1 MSEPRKRERGIVLV
15 MVLFFALLL
24 VSSIATFLH
33 RATVDT
39 MGVRSRDAA
48 QRAEALARGGVR
60 LATALLLEDRVRE
73 SQLEFR
79 AEGATDVWAQVGGQ
93 EIDMG
98 NGATLT
104 LDIADAGSRLNLNA
118 LFNAEGALEDTEVFL
133 TEVFRKVIEEMHVRP
148 EEKLYDPQELAQ
160 NLIDWVDPDDANPR
174 GGLEDEPYQKQEP
187 PYRAPNRPLLS
198 VQELRLVEGF
208 DAKLVEAL
216 EPYVDVHPLAGGL
229 GINPNTA
236 PTWVLALLFHR
247 DDAIADQRLADEDLV
262 ADLADARKDAIL
274 CGEAG
279 KEGQCLPMADVAQ
292 IDPKALF
299 PAPTLESDVFHVRA
313 EARIGEIQR
322 RLDVV
327 LDRSD
332 PLADRAHA
340 VSRPRGRA
348 AADASARAGGGSRRR
363 AARVPAR
370 LRAADRRG
378 RLRASW

>member
-1 MSEPRKRERGIVLV
+1 MSTHKRERGIVLV

-60 LATALLLEDRVRE
+60 LATALLLEDRVLE

-79 AEGATDVWAQVGGQ
+79 AEGASDVWAQVGGQ

-98 NGATLT
+98 DGATLT
-104 LDIADAGSRLNLNA
+104 LDISDAGSRLNLNA
-118 LFNAEGALEDTEVFL
+118 LFDAEGPLEDSEVFL
-133 TEVFRKVIEEMHVRP
+133 TEVFRKVIEEMRVRP

-160 NLIDWVDPDDANPR
+160 NLIDWVDEDDVRLR
-174 GGLEDEPYQKQEP
+174 GGLEDELYQKQEP
-187 PYRAPNRPLLS
+187 AYRAPNRRLLS

-247 DDAIADQRLADEDLV
+247 DDATSDQRLADEDLV
-262 ADLADARKDAIL
+262 ADLADARQDAIL
-274 CGEAG
+274 CGESG
-279 KEGQCLPMADVAQ
+279 SEGQCLPMREVAQ
-292 IDPKALF
+292 IDPNALF

-332 PLADRAHA
+332 PLA
-340 VSRPRGRA
+340 PR
-348 AADASARAGGGSRRR
+348 
-363 AARVPAR
+363 
-370 LRAADRRG
+370 L
-378 RLRASW
+378 LSWRMQ

>member
-1 MSEPRKRERGIVLV
+1 MSARRRERGIVLV

-73 SQLEFR
+73 SQLGFPS
-79 AEGATDVWAQVGGQ
+79 EGAQDVWAQVRGQ

-98 NGATLT
+98 DGAVLT
-104 LDIADAGSRLNLNA
+104 LDIADAGARLNLNA
-118 LFNAEGALEDTEVFL
+118 LFTVEGPLDTTEVFL
-133 TEVFRKVIEEMHVRP
+133 GEVFRKVIDEMPGRP
-148 EEKLYDPQELAQ
+148 EEKLYDPEELAQ
-160 NLIDWVDPDDANPR
+160 NLIDWVDEDDARPR
-174 GGLEDEPYQKQEP
+174 GGLEDEPYQKHEP
-187 PYRAPNRPLLS
+187 PYRAANRRLLS

-216 EPYVDVHPLAGGL
+216 EPYLGVYPLAGGE

-236 PTWVLALLFHR
+236 QTWVLALLFR
-247 DDAIADQRLADEDLV
+247 EDALGETRLVAEDQV
-262 ADLADARKDAIL
+262 ADLVEAREDAIL
-274 CGEAG
+274 CGEGATY
-279 KEGQCLPMADVAQ
+279 EGCLPLKE
-292 IDPKALF
+292 IITESIF
-299 PAPTLESDVFHVRA
+299 PVPTYQSDVFHVRA

-332 PLADRAHA
+332 PLA
-340 VSRPRGRA
+340 PR
-348 AADASARAGGGSRRR
+348 
-363 AARVPAR
+363 
-370 LRAADRRG
+370 L
-378 RLRASW
+378 LSWRMQ

>member
-247 DDAIADQRLADEDLV
+247 DDAIADQRLADEDPTCAPRRGSERSSV
-262 ADLADARKDAIL
+262 GSTSCSIDRTRSRPACSPGGCNERGEVDIGGDPEAAR
-274 CGEAG
+274 AG
-279 KEGQCLPMADVAQ
+279 ARHRRPLREG
-292 IDPKALF
+292 
-299 PAPTLESDVFHVRA
+299 
-313 EARIGEIQR
+313 R
-322 RLDVV
+322 R
-327 LDRSD
+327 
-332 PLADRAHA
+332 DRAHA

>member
-1 MSEPRKRERGIVLV
+1 MRALRRERGIVLV

-73 SQLEFR
+73 SELEFQ
-79 AEGATDVWAQVGGQ
+79 AEGANDVWAQVGGQ

-98 NGATLT
+98 DGAFLT

-118 LFNAEGALEDTEVFL
+118 LFSAEGPLEEAEIFL
-133 TEVFRKVIEEMHVRP
+133 TEVLRKVIDEMPGRP
-148 EEKLYDPQELAQ
+148 EEKLYDPKELAQ
-160 NLIDWVDPDDANPR
+160 NLIDWVDEDDVGQ
-174 GGLEDEPYQKQEP
+174 GGAEDEYYQGQDP

-216 EPYVDVHPLAGGL
+216 EPYVDVHPLAGGG

-236 PTWVLALLFHR
+236 PTWVLALLFR
-247 DDAIADQRLADEDLV
+247 TDETRLVDEDLV
-262 ADLADARKDAIL
+262 ADLHEARQDTVMCAPGTDAAD
-274 CGEAG
+274 
-279 KEGQCLPMADVAQ
+279 QCQTLAD
-292 IDPKALF
+292 ITGLITDITDPFF
-299 PAPTLESDVFHVRA
+299 PAPTYESDVFHVRA
-313 EARIGEIQR
+313 EARIGEIHR

-332 PLADRAHA
+332 PLE
-340 VSRPRGRA
+340 PRLLAWRM
-348 AADASARAGGGSRRR
+348 R
-363 AARVPAR
+363 
-370 LRAADRRG
+370 
-378 RLRASW
+378 